1 MVFNENQFS
10 LDMWSDFVF
19 KQDQVIYKDIIID
32 RKSKYTVVWFTVKTK
47 DEIKKKFS
55 ELKRDSYFRKAT
67 HNSYAYRITQE
78 NWSIFEWKND
88 DGEQGAGMCILRE
101 LQRENASN
109 IMLVVTRYFGW
120 IQLHSDRFKNVI
132 EACKIFFTK
141 EKTK

>member
-19 KQDQVIYKDIIID
+19 GQDQVIYKDIIID
-32 RKSKYTVVWFTVKTK
+32 RKSKYTVVWFTVKSK
-47 DEIKKKFS
+47 DEIKQKFS
-55 ELKRDSYFRKAT
+55 ELKHDSYFRKAT

-120 IQLHSDRFKNVI
+120 IQLHSDRFKNII